1 MSISETVIIKG
12 RKLLIAHKDIRVK
25 GIVQGVGFRPFI
37 FTLAEDYSLAGTV
50 RNDTEGVFIEAEGDE
65 ESLVSFIRDITEKAP
80 PLAHILQVEVYEGT
94 VEHFSRFTI
103 ASSEITGERHAF
115 YSPDVAVCEE
125 CLKEFNNP
133 QERRY
138 HYPFITCTHCG
149 PRLSIVHDIPYDRD
163 KTAMKE
169 FPLCEACRKEYDS
182 PGDRRFHTQ
191 PLACPV
197 CGPHLTLMDTSGAVI
212 SEDTEEVAAEAVRLL
227 KEGKIIAVKG
237 AGGYLLAADAENDG
251 AVKELRERK
260 RRPFK
265 PFALMVSS
273 INRLREIARVS
284 ETEEKLLLSKER
296 PILLLDAIKSNVS
309 ESTAPGLSQV
319 GIMLP
324 YLPFQYHLFSFD
336 PEMILIMTSGNMADE
351 PIIYRDA
358 AALKNFAPIADYI
371 ISYNREIV
379 SQNDDSVL
387 QVFDDEAL
395 FIRRSRGYVP
405 LPFASAATGK
415 RILAVGGDLKNAF
428 ALARKD
434 FVIMSQY
441 LGDMADPA
449 TQEAFRTT
457 VNHYIK
463 IFDAMPDLIA
473 ADAHPGYMTTA
484 FAEELSKGSIEVI
497 HVQHHYA
504 HALSVIEDRKIEG
517 PVIGIIFDGTGYG
530 SDGKLW
536 GSEILLADRNS
547 FSRRGHFSYFKLPGG
562 EESIKNVWKIGLSLL
577 HGAYGDNFPVFEKT
591 AEAAMLIEIMKKGL
605 NSPETCS
612 IGRLF
617 DGISSLLGI
626 RRRISTEAE
635 AAILL
640 EEAAIGGRDLR
651 RGFTVPVVS
660 GEEMIVP
667 VNEIT
672 RFIVDLMLRGEGIRD
687 IAMTFHLIVA
697 DAAVVM
703 AGKLRD
709 ASGAN
714 RVVLSGGV
722 FHNRIL
728 LATIKR
734 SLEEGGFGVFLP
746 HGVPVNDGA
755 IALGQ
760 VVAAKGLS
768 CL

>member
-1 MSISETVIIKG
+1 
-12 RKLLIAHKDIRVK
+12 
-25 GIVQGVGFRPFI
+25 
-37 FTLAEDYSLAGTV
+37 
-50 RNDTEGVFIEAEGDE
+50 
-65 ESLVSFIRDITEKAP
+65 
-80 PLAHILQVEVYEGT
+80 
-94 VEHFSRFTI
+94 
-103 ASSEITGERHAF
+103 
-115 YSPDVAVCEE
+115 
-125 CLKEFNNP
+125 
-133 QERRY
+133 
-138 HYPFITCTHCG
+138 
-149 PRLSIVHDIPYDRD
+149 
-163 KTAMKE
+163 
-169 FPLCEACRKEYDS
+169 
-182 PGDRRFHTQ
+182 
-191 PLACPV
+191 
-197 CGPHLTLMDTSGAVI
+197 
-212 SEDTEEVAAEAVRLL
+212 
-227 KEGKIIAVKG
+227 
-237 AGGYLLAADAENDG
+237 
-251 AVKELRERK
+251 
-260 RRPFK
+260 
-265 PFALMVSS
+265 MVSS
-273 INRLREIARVS
+273 IKKVREIARIS

-296 PILLLDAIKSNVS
+296 PILLLNAVKSSVS

-319 GIMLP
+319 GVMLP

-358 AALKNFAPIADYI
+358 AALESFAPIADYI

-387 QVFDDEAL
+387 QVLDDEAL

-405 LPFASAATGK
+405 LPFASETTDK

-428 ALARKD
+428 ALGRKD

-530 SDGKLW
+530 SDGTLW
-536 GSEILLADRNS
+536 GSEILLADRNG
-547 FSRRGHFSYFKLPGG
+547 FTRRGHFSYFKLPGG

-577 HGAYGDNFPVFEKT
+577 KNAYGDDFPLFEKT
-591 AEAAMLIEIMKKGL
+591 AEAAMLIEIMNKGL
-605 NSPETCS
+605 RSPETCS

-626 RRRISTEAE
+626 RRHISTEAE

-651 RGFTVPVVS
+651 RGFTVPVVP
-660 GEEMIVP
+660 GEEMIVS
-667 VNEIT
+667 VDDIT
-672 RFIVDLMLRGEGIRD
+672 RFIVDLILRGEEICD
-687 IAMTFHLIVA
+687 IAMTFHLLVA
-697 DAAVVM
+697 DAAVTM
-703 AGKLRD
+703 AGMLRD
-709 ASGAN
+709 TSGVN

-722 FHNRIL
+722 FHNRIIL
-728 LATIKR
+728 SIIRENLGKK
-734 SLEEGGFGVFLP
+734 GFEVFLP
-746 HGVPVNDGA
+746 GGVPVNDGA

-760 VVAAKGLS
+760 VAASKS
-768 CL
+768 IRSA